1 LTPSTTNSGS
11 SDKKDNPKV
20 EIPKGKEIVPGFGVV
35 MSMQLISSGYN
46 MQQQQIQEYINLTQE
61 YEDVRQQDFLI
72 NLIAS
77 SDIGD
82 NFNRIADYRWR
93 SLLGNNSLQ
102 RSGFSD

>member
-1 LTPSTTNSGS
+1 LTPSTVSTGS
-11 SDKKDNPKV
+11 TDKKDAPKV
-20 EIPKGKEIVPGFGVV
+20 DIPKGKEIVAGFGVV
-35 MSMQLISSGYN
+35 MSMQLINTGYN
-46 MQQQQIQEYINLTQE
+46 MQQQQMQEYINLTQE
-61 YEDVRQQDFLI
+61 YEDARQQDFLI
-72 NLIAS
+72 DLIAT